1 MKISAGFIARPDPK
15 ITFVLIYGPDRGLV
29 SARADALAG
38 TVADDPGDPFKVTVL
53 EADSVKDDPARLAD
67 EANALG
73 LGGGRRVVRV
83 RGAGDALASALE
95 DLLAGDGCASLVVV
109 EAGDLGPRSS
119 LRRLFE
125 NSAIAGALPCYLD
138 AGGSLSAVIKETL
151 AARGLTASRDAMVY
165 LTGNLGADRLQT
177 LAELEK
183 LALYMGGAG
192 TVELADAMAVVV
204 DSSALSLDDVIF
216 AAAGGDRAGLD
227 RTLTRAY
234 AGGAQPVVV
243 LRACARHLQRLH
255 LAAGMIARGST
266 PKRAMASLKPK
277 VFFKLTDAFTKQLRQ
292 WSPARLA
299 DAMALVS
306 EAEADCM
313 TTGMPAE
320 ALCSRAL
327 MRIGQAAHHPNASL

>member
-1 MKISAGFIARPDPK
+1 MKINAGFIARPDPK
-15 ITFVLIYGPDRGLV
+15 VSFVLIYGPDRGLV

-38 TVADDPGDPFKVTVL
+38 TVADDPGDPFSVTVL
-53 EADSVKDDPARLAD
+53 DADSMKADPARLAD

-83 RGAGDALASALE
+83 RGAGDALASALK
-95 DLLAGDGCASLVVV
+95 DLLAGPACASLVMV

-125 NSAIAGALPCYLD
+125 KSAIAGALPCYLD
-138 AGGSLSAVIKETL
+138 AGGSLAAVIKEAL

-165 LTGNLGADRLQT
+165 LAGNLGADHLQT
-177 LAELEK
+177 LSELEK
-183 LALYMGGAG
+183 LALYMGGPG
-192 TVELADAMAVVV
+192 TVELADAMAAVV

-227 RTLTRAY
+227 RTLTKAY
-234 AGGAQPVVV
+234 AGGTHPVGV
-243 LRACARHLQRLH
+243 LRACSRHLQRLH
-255 LAAGMIARGST
+255 LAAHMIAKGST
-266 PKRAMASLKPK
+266 PKRAMASLRPP
-277 VFFKLTDAFTKQLRQ
+277 VFFKFTDAFANQLRL

-299 DAMALVS
+299 DAMVLIS

-313 TTGMPAE
+313 TTGLPAE
-320 ALCSRAL
+320 ALCSRVL
-327 MRIGQAAHHPNASL
+327 MRIGQAPRHP